1 MIRIDKRQFLLSG
14 AALSLLPAVNAQAA
28 PAKPSVEPFPLEAV
42 TLTPSIWQ
50 TAVSTNGKYLKTLV
64 PERLLHNFYVSAG
77 LPPKG
82 TVYGGWEN
90 MGIAGHTLG
99 HYLTAC
105 SLAYGQ
111 TRDPDF
117 KAIVDHT
124 VAEMAAI
131 QAKHGD
137 GYIGGTTVERGGKVV
152 DGKIIY
158 EEIRAKKL
166 TSNGFDLNGGWVPIY
181 TWHKVHA
188 GLLDAHRY
196 CNNAQALDVAVR
208 MSDYLIGVLGPLDDA
223 QMQQVLA
230 AEHGG
235 LNESLAET
243 YARTGEKRFLDLSRR
258 IYHKAVLTPL
268 SERRDELQG
277 KHANTQIPKLIGLAR
292 LYEVTG
298 DTGYRDT
305 ASFFWDRVVH
315 HHSYVIGGNSEG
327 EHFGPPDKLSQRVTD
342 KTCEACNTYNML
354 KLTRH
359 LYGWQPDA
367 KWFDYYERAHLNH
380 IMAHQDPDTGM
391 FVYFMPLY
399 PGAERVYSTP
409 ENSFWCCVGSG
420 IESHSKHGDSV
431 WWRSGDTTF
440 VNLFIP
446 SEVNWTEQKTTLKLE
461 TKFPQDETVT
471 IRVTPQSARTF
482 EIALRLPGWCDAP
495 KLAVNGKAETILPR
509 DGYARLRRKWKAGDT
524 ITLTLPQSVRIEA
537 MPDDPGIVSYAKGPM
552 VMAADLGPAGTPEQ
566 PRAPVLVSD
575 NPLSLVNADLVV
587 AAQPQPV
594 ALKPFFAQYHRRS
607 AVYFPRFTTEQWKV
621 EEAAYLKAEQERT
634 ALQAR
639 TIDVM
644 RLGEMQPER
653 DHGFDTDI
661 GEVTSRAGRA
671 GRWIMWTSGKYFA
684 FDMAVDPKGSVLQ
697 VTYWGQDVHK
707 NFDIEVNG
715 VKLVNETLKLAPEA
729 KFRTVDYILPAIASG
744 KARIRFITRGSD
756 VAVFEARTLKLAES
770 ATKA

>member
-14 AALSLLPAVNAQAA
+14 AALSLLPAVNVQAA
-28 PAKPSVEPFPLEAV
+28 PARPKVEPFPLEAV

-50 TAVSTNGKYLKTLV
+50 TAVTTNSKYLKTLS

-82 TVYGGWEN
+82 AVYGGWEN

-117 KAIVDHT
+117 KARVDHT
-124 VAEMAAI
+124 VAEMAVI

-137 GYIGGTTVERGGKVV
+137 GYIGGTTVDRGGKMV

-196 CNNAQALDVAVR
+196 CNNAQALDVAVK

-258 IYHKAVLTPL
+258 IYHKAILTPL

-292 LYEVTG
+292 LYELTG

-315 HHSYVIGGNSEG
+315 HHAYVIGGNSEG
-327 EHFGPPDKLSQRVTD
+327 EHFGAPDTLSQRITD

-380 IMAHQDPDTGM
+380 IMAHQDPETGM

-399 PGAERVYSTP
+399 SGSERVYSTP

-420 IESHSKHGDSV
+420 IESHAKHGDSV
-431 WWRSGDTTF
+431 WWRSGDTAF

-446 SEVNWTEQKTTLKLE
+446 SEVNWAEQKTKLKLE
-461 TKFPQDETVT
+461 TQFPQDETVT

-495 KLAVNGKAETILPR
+495 KLSVNGKAETILPR

-524 ITLTLPQSVRIEA
+524 ITLTLPQSVKIEA
-537 MPDDPGIVSYAKGPM
+537 LPDAPGIVSYIKGPM
-552 VMAADLGPAGTPEQ
+552 VMAADLGPSGTPDQ

-575 NPLSLVNADLVV
+575 NPLGLINADLVV

-594 ALKPFFAQYHRRS
+594 ALKPFYAQYHRRS
-607 AVYFPRFTTEQWKV
+607 AVYFPRFSPEQWKV
-621 EEAAYLKAEQERT
+621 EEAAYVKAEQERT

-653 DHGFDTDI
+653 DHGFETDI

-684 FDMAVDPKGSVLQ
+684 FDMAVEPKGSVLQ
-697 VTYWGQDVHK
+697 VTYWGQDVRK

-715 VKLVNETLKLAPEA
+715 VKLLNEKLAFEPEA
-729 KFRTVDYILPAIASG
+729 KFRTVEYALPAMASG
-744 KARIRFITRGSD
+744 KARIRFVTRGSD
-756 VAVFEARTLKLAES
+756 MAVFEARTLKLAES